1 MARFDVY
8 RLRDGGLALDCQ
20 ANFLDDIG
28 TRFIVPLMPPGEG
41 PAPNARLNPSF
52 DIDGEPVVMLPQF
65 ATAIRTRELATKIGS
80 LDHDHIRIIAAIDV
94 LIGSG

>member
-28 TRFIVPLMPPGEG
+28 TRFVVPLMPPGDG
-41 PAPNARLNPSF
+41 PPTNARLNPGF
-52 DIDGEPVVMLPQF
+52 DIDGEAVVMVPQF
-65 ATAIRTRELATKIGS
+65 ATAVRTRDLAERVGS
-80 LDHDHIRIIAAIDV
+80 LDHDHIRIVAAIDV

>member
-1 MARFDVY
+1 MVRFDVY

-41 PAPNARLNPSF
+41 PSPNARLNPRF
-52 DIDGEPVVMLPQF
+52 EIDGEPVIMVPQF
-65 ATAIRTRELATKIGS
+65 ATAVRTRELTKKIGS
-80 LDHDHIRIIAAIDV
+80 LDHEHFRIVGAIDV
-94 LIGSG
+94 LTGSG

>member
-28 TRFIVPLMPPGEG
+28 TRFVVPLMPLGDG
-41 PAPNARLNPSF
+41 PPPNQRLNPAF
-52 DIDGEPVVMLPQF
+52 EIEGEPVVLVPQF
-65 ATAIRTRELATKIGS
+65 ATAIRTRELAKKIGS
-80 LDHDHIRIIAAIDV
+80 LADEHIGIVAAIDV
-94 LIGSG
+94 LIGNG